1 MQPFL
6 GHPAWIA
13 RLNFIVEEVEIDKNI
28 FTLLTID
35 KKQIVSSWLD
45 PIQAIVQTCTKGI
58 LGEILNHKWRWIHRN
73 IVPIECDCFW
83 QQYQSLQMTVLCK
96 LFENWCRQAVCFV
109 KFFFSIFLF
118 NLDFVDVVF
127 LPSIFNSNICHLRY
141 NKKPWTENIA
151 WY

>member
-28 FTLLTID
+28 FTLLKID

-58 LGEILNHKWRWIHRN
+58 LGEILNHKWRWMHRN
-73 IVPIECDCFW
+73 IVPIECDRFW
-83 QQYQSLQMTVLCK
+83 QQYQSLQMTIICK
-96 LFENWCRQAVCFV
+96 LFEIFNCSAGCFV
-109 KFFFSIFLF
+109 NFFLF
-118 NLDFVDVVF
+118 FWLMHVIF
-127 LPSIFNSNICHLRY
+127 LPSIFNSNIYHLRY